1 MNLNINTR
9 LNLPPGAFFM
19 HALSEIILAT
29 IPGAREDE
37 QLEVAL
43 CQIPG
48 EGSKLELRQQTWGE
62 GIGWYTQSRVR
73 LDPQQV
79 GELRGV
85 LGFGASANRKAERLP
100 AKEAL
105 PQEFS
110 RVAPRSFVPRVVR
123 ADSA

>member
-1 MNLNINTR
+1 
-9 LNLPPGAFFM
+9 M
-19 HALSEIILAT
+19 HALSELILAT

-62 GIGWYTQSRVR
+62 GIGWFTQSRVR
-73 LDPQQV
+73 LEPSQV

-85 LGFGASANRKAERLP
+85 LGLTGGRHRSERIP
-100 AKEAL
+100 AKDAL

-110 RVAPRSFVPRVVR
+110 RVSPRAFVPRVVR